1 MKRRERLMTDRNYEI
16 LSGDTLVAVWNN
28 NKLSVVNEAL
38 LPLYLK
44 KIQNA
49 DLWLET
55 RAIDSHRANS
65 RLLKKA
71 LRLVEKDDISTV
83 IHVNGATITDNYW
96 IREIG
101 SNLTFSDVKFSD
113 DYFSNLALKGNYDSF
128 NKAANSKRSKTPELT
143 NVGSFEKCWKLRN
156 GKWWMYKKASHDEM
170 FSELFV
176 YELGRALGMNM
187 AVYERGEGCIKSL
200 DFTNGAS
207 VNFEPASTFMGDNE
221 DYLYVV
227 KALEKICP
235 KAIPDYIRMI
245 FMDTICANPD
255 RHTNNFGLLRDTK
268 TGELVGFAP
277 NYDNNMALIS
287 RGYPSKPGAKD
298 MLISL
303 FNELMKKYPNYKSY
317 VPKVTEEI
325 VRDVIAK
332 LNMKVKSQF
341 IVDLVVGRYELI
353 STTDIRKRDVK

>member
-1 MKRRERLMTDRNYEI
+1 MSIRNYEI
-16 LSGDTLVAVWNN
+16 FSGEILVAVWNDN
-28 NKLSVVNEAL
+28 VLTVV
-38 LPLYLK
+38 
-44 KIQNA
+44 NA
-49 DLWLET
+49 DLIPMYLKYNQDADRWLAS
-55 RAIDSHRANS
+55 RAIDHRRPNS

-71 LRLVEKDDISTV
+71 LRLVEKDDISSV
-83 IHVNGATITDNYW
+83 IHVNGAKITDNYW
-96 IREIG
+96 IREVG
-101 SNLTFSDVKFSD
+101 SNLTYSDVKFSD

-143 NVGSFEKCWKLRN
+143 NVGSFEKCWKLRD

-176 YELGRALGMNM
+176 YELGCALGMNM
-187 AVYERGEGCIKSL
+187 AVYQRGDACIKSL
-200 DFTNGAS
+200 DFTEAAR

-221 DYLYVV
+221 DYFDVV

-255 RHTNNFGLLRDTK
+255 RHTNNFGLLRDTQ
-268 TGELVGFAP
+268 TGELIGFAP

-287 RGYPSKPGAKD
+287 RGYPSKPGSKD

-303 FNELMKKYPNYKSY
+303 FNELIKEYPDYRAY
-317 VPKVTEEI
+317 IPTVTEEM
-325 VRDVIAK
+325 VRNVIEK
-332 LNMKVKSQF
+332 LNMKVKSKVV
-341 IVDLVVGRYELI
+341 IDLVMGRYSLI
-353 STTDIRKRDVK
+353 EK

>member
-1 MKRRERLMTDRNYEI
+1 MTNRNYEI

-28 NKLSVVNEAL
+28 NKLTVINEAL

-49 DLWLET
+49 NLWLET

-96 IREIG
+96 IREID
-101 SNLTFSDVKFSD
+101 SNLTYSDVKFSD

-128 NKAANSKRSKTPELT
+128 NRAANSKRSKTPELT
-143 NVGSFEKCWKLRN
+143 NVGSFEKCWKLRE

-207 VNFEPASTFMGDNE
+207 VIFEPASTFMGDNE
-221 DYLYVV
+221 DYLEVV

-268 TGELVGFAP
+268 TGELIGFAP

-298 MLISL
+298 MLVSI
-303 FNELMKKYPNYKSY
+303 FNELMEEYPNYKSY
-317 VPKVTEEI
+317 IPEVTEEMI
-325 VRDVIAK
+325 RNVIGK
-332 LNMKVKSQF
+332 LNMKVKSQV
-341 IVDLVVGRYELI
+341 IVDLVMGRYTL
-353 STTDIRKRDVK
+353 VN

>member
-1 MKRRERLMTDRNYEI
+1 MTDRNYEI
-16 LSGDTLVAVWNN
+16 LSGDTLVAVWDN

-101 SNLTFSDVKFSD
+101 SNLTYSDVKFSD

-143 NVGSFEKCWKLRN
+143 NVGSFEKCWKLRD
-156 GKWWMYKKASHDEM
+156 GKWWMYKKATHDEM

-176 YELGRALGMNM
+176 YELGKVLGMNM
-187 AVYERGEGCIKSL
+187 AVYERGDGCIKSL
-200 DFTNGAS
+200 DFTEAAS
-207 VNFEPASTFMGDNE
+207 FNFEPASTFMGDNE
-221 DYLYVV
+221 DYFDVV
-227 KALEKICP
+227 KALEQICP

-268 TGELVGFAP
+268 TGELIGFAP

-303 FNELMKKYPNYKSY
+303 FNELMKEYPNYKSY
-317 VPKVTEEI
+317 IPEVTEEM

-332 LNMKVKSQF
+332 LNMKVKSQV
-341 IVDLVVGRYELI
+341 IVDLVMGRYTL
-353 STTDIRKRDVK
+353 VN

>member
-1 MKRRERLMTDRNYEI
+1 MTDRNYEI

-28 NKLSVVNEAL
+28 NKLSVINETL

-83 IHVNGATITDNYW
+83 VHVNGATITDNYW

-101 SNLTFSDVKFSD
+101 SNLTYNDVKFSD

-128 NKAANSKRSKTPELT
+128 NRAANSKRSKTPELT
-143 NVGSFEKCWKLRN
+143 NVGSFEKCWKLRD
-156 GKWWMYKKASHDEM
+156 GKWWMYKKATHDEM

-176 YELGRALGMNM
+176 YELGKALGMNM
-187 AVYERGEGCIKSL
+187 AVYERGDGCIKSL
-200 DFTNGAS
+200 DFTEAAS
-207 VNFEPASTFMGDNE
+207 FNFEPASTFMGDNE
-221 DYLYVV
+221 DYFDVV

-268 TGELVGFAP
+268 TGELIGFAP

-303 FNELMKKYPNYKSY
+303 FNELMEEYSNYKSY
-317 VPKVTEEI
+317 IPEVTEET
-325 VRDVIAK
+325 VKDVISK
-332 LNMKVKSQF
+332 LNMKVKSQV
-341 IVDLVVGRYELI
+341 IVDLVVGRYNQI
-353 STTDIRKRDVK
+353 VK